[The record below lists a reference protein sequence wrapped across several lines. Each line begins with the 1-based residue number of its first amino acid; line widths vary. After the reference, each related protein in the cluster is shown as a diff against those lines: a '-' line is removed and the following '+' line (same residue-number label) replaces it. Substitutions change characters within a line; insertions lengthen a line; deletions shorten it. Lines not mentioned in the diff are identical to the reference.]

1 MVTSNTSTEF
11 LLNNIIIF
19 HLLDSMYKS
28 IVWES
33 DKIMSASSASYE
45 INATNLF
52 LRGMH
57 V

>member
-52 LRGMH
+52 IRGMR